1 MAGEQFKGKKYNLV
15 KWETVCKSKKKGGL
29 GVKNI
34 RKMNISFLCKWWWKL
49 ETEEGLWQNIV
60 KAKYIKGDT
69 PIGAIKHRLDDSLVW
84 SDLLKIRHISLK
96 GRSLKVKNGK
106 SVIFWE
112 EPWLTDQPLCV
123 HPIIYDLCLDK
134 KITVYNV
141 LTKRAQL
148 NFSRWLPSPL
158 FDSWFSNR

>member
-1 MAGEQFKGKKYNLV
+1 
-15 KWETVCKSKKKGGL
+15 
-29 GVKNI
+29 
-34 RKMNISFLCKWWWKL
+34 MNISLLCKWWWKL

-69 PIGAIKHRLDDSLVW
+69 PIEAIKHRFDDSLVW

-134 KITVYNV
+134 KDNC
-141 LTKRAQL
+141 LQC
-148 NFSRWLPSPL
+148 
-158 FDSWFSNR
+158 SNQKGPVEFL

>member
-34 RKMNISFLCKWWWKL
+34 RKMNISLLCKWWWKL

-69 PIGAIKHRLDDSLVW
+69 PIGAIKHRL
-84 SDLLKIRHISLK
+84 
-96 GRSLKVKNGK
+96 
-106 SVIFWE
+106 
-112 EPWLTDQPLCV
+112 EPWLTDQ
-123 HPIIYDLCLDK
+123 
-134 KITVYNV
+134 
-141 LTKRAQL
+141 KRADKHMAAIL
-148 NFSRWLPSPL
+148 LKNTSPL
-158 FDSWFSNR
+158 VFHFPKQRCLILL